1 MWLLHH
7 VVTAGWLLDLIVT
20 GIGGALVYA
29 LSYLA
34 VGLTEEERNGALKL
48 IGRVKA
54 R

>member
-7 VVTAGWLLDLIVT
+7 AVTAGWLLDLIVT

-34 VGLTEEERNGALKL
+34 VGLTPAERDGALKL
-48 IGRVKA
+48 IRRVRA